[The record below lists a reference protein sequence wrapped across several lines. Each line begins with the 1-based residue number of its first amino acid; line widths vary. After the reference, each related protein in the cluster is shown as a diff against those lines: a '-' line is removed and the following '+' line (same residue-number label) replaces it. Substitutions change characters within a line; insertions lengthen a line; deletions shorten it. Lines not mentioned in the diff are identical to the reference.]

1 MWLLWLYVLFG
12 MFVIMQINDYRIM
25 VDSLSDW
32 QHIEGMG
39 DLHIG
44 NIGADKNKIIE
55 RIKYIKNDSKR
66 HTIIMGDLADC
77 ITVSDKRWDLKTYDP
92 YLEEPDKQYEWVI
105 DALEP
110 IKHKIVGI
118 HTGNH
123 DETLRKKIALQLR
136 ASSMSEDYIAEQ
148 SDWVQK
154 VCKRLNVGYLGS
166 SAFTRLTFEEPGKK
180 NRKVQFK
187 IYSTHGSAGAGRTG
201 NALNKLED
209 MVKSY
214 NADIYL
220 MGHTHKFVTDKQVY
234 LDVAQRGNKLRKR
247 TRLLGNTGGFLD
259 GHLLNKFSYVEAMNL
274 PPARTGTITVSIK
287 PETYSLNIHS

>member
-1 MWLLWLYVLFG
+1 MLK
-12 MFVIMQINDYRIM
+12 IQINDFRIQ
-25 VDSLSDW
+25 VESLYDKYF
-32 QHIEGMG
+32 IEGIG
-39 DLHIG
+39 DFHIG
-44 NIGADKNKIIE
+44 NIGADKDKIIE
-55 RIKYIKNDSKR
+55 RVNYIKDDSR
-66 HTIIMGDLADC
+66 RYGIVMGDLADC

-110 IKHKIVGI
+110 IKHKIIGV

-136 ASSMSEDYIAEQ
+136 ASSMSESYIAEE

-154 VCKRLNVGYLGS
+154 VCNRLNVSYLGY
-166 SAFTRLTFEEPGKK
+166 SAFTRLTFEEPNKK

-187 IYSTHGSAGAGRTG
+187 IYSTHGSVSGGRTG

-220 MGHTHKFVTDKQVY
+220 MGHTHKFANDKQVF

-247 TRLLGNTGGFLD
+247 TRILSNTGGFLD
-259 GHLLNKFSYVEAMNL
+259 GYIPDQFSYVESKNL
-274 PPARTGTITVSIK
+274 QPSRTGTITVSIT
-287 PETYSLNIHS
+287 PESHSLNIHS